1 MDPSR
6 LHEILEMHLFEVDG
20 AGLLYVAPE
29 IIDWRPL
36 AERKI
41 RLVIDLEEEIDQDV
55 PAIPDNLIYVY
66 FPFADSRLP
75 DLIKLHAVGRLAAE
89 MVRHQRAVLVHCS
102 MGLNRSPLVA
112 GLALTHLGMRG
123 ADALRLL
130 QERRPGALHN
140 KVFAD
145 YLATLAPHP
154 EPPPNHVSE

>member
-1 MDPSR
+1 
-6 LHEILEMHLFEVDG
+6 
-20 AGLLYVAPE
+20 
-29 IIDWRPL
+29 
-36 AERKI
+36 
-41 RLVIDLEEEIDQDV
+41 
-55 PAIPDNLIYVY
+55 
-66 FPFADSRLP
+66 LP

-112 GLALTHLGMRG
+112 GLALTHLGMHG

-145 YLATLAPHP
+145 YLATLGPHP
-154 EPPPNHVSE
+154 ETPPNHVRE